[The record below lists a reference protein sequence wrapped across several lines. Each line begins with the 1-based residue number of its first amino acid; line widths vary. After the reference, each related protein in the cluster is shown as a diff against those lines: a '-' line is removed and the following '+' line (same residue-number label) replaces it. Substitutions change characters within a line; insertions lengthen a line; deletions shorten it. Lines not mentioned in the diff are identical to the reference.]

1 MNGLFFFC
9 RVIDG
14 DSIAHVGFAVVLRD
28 HDQIHGFLMLCTLRR
43 IMLCTQG
50 TFTTMIPASQKVKAP
65 RLAVHI
71 GCCVVPTASLEK
83 EPVVCP
89 SPVE

>member
-14 DSIAHVGFAVVLRD
+14 DSIAHVRGFAVVLRD
-28 HDQIHGFLMLCTLRR
+28 HDQSHGFLMFCTLRR

-65 RLAVHI
+65 RLAVHR
-71 GCCVVPTASLEK
+71 GCCCTYRES
-83 EPVVCP
+83 
-89 SPVE
+89 